1 MENEKFDDVLNSRDG
16 KSLLVKFGAAWCGP
30 CRTMQPILERVADD
44 WQEYVDVFSVD
55 VDDDPDT
62 AVRYSIR
69 SVPTF
74 ILFSPDGEIL
84 TRYTGVLHKSAFD
97 TLLSRYY
104 N

>member
-1 MENEKFDDVLNSRDG
+1 MENEKFDDVLENRDG
-16 KSLLVKFGAAWCGP
+16 KSLLVKFGAVWCGP
-30 CRTMQPILERVADD
+30 CRTAQPILERVADD
-44 WQEYVDVFSVD
+44 WQDYVDVFSVD